1 MEKKK
6 PKRKKV
12 TKGGEDWHRKQQ
24 ENRTILVQ
32 FSKVNT
38 QKLNVTNSHKS
49 HTPTIPLCTA
59 LAKCYHLK
67 YLLGKIF
74 MVTNLH
80 HQLS

>member
-12 TKGGEDWHRKQQ
+12 IKDGEDWHRKQQ

-49 HTPTIPLCTA
+49 HTPTIPLCT